1 MLVLDTEPWENFT
14 KISFPSVG
22 PSVQT
27 ESRKRKR
34 KVEDDEQEER
44 DSNSGGSA
52 QRCPA
57 KKHECHLYELYR
69 SKWWVQCFYWNK
81 SFKS

>member
-1 MLVLDTEPWENFT
+1 MLVLDAEPWGKFYKNFL
-14 KISFPSVG
+14 SVG
-22 PSVQT
+22 RSVQT

-81 SFKS
+81 S